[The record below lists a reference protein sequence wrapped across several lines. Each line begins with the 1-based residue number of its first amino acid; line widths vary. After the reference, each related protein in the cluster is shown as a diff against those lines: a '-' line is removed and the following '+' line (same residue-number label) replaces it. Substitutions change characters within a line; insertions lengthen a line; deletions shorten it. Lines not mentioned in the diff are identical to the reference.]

1 VSAWSR
7 ALAGVRIGNVAE
19 SYHAV
24 RSRRDPEWRLR
35 AIAAAERYRRAKE
48 ADPDRVLDCD
58 RR

>member
-1 VSAWSR
+1 M
-7 ALAGVRIGNVAE
+7 AE
-19 SYHAV
+19 SYYAA

-58 RR
+58 RRYREATSLHRSSA